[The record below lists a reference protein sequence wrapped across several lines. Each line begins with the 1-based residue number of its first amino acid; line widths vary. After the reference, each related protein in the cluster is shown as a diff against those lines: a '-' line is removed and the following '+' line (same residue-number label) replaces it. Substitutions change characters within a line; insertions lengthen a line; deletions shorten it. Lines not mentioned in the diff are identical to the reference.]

1 METTQ
6 TPAPDYRAKALSMLA
21 ELQLKKHALR
31 EALAPYETQVAALQK
46 ACSDAT
52 AEECTRI
59 ENLETELKRLALL
72 HSEEIFGED
81 RSIQVNLFTL
91 GIRPAEKV
99 EIIGDEDEV
108 ISALQRAAKDH
119 TDRSTRLA
127 AEACLRVKIEL
138 NKPFIREKWDAF
150 QDWFTIFGL
159 KLTESLSAS
168 ITERKP
174 AKPKPSKPLK
184 GAKPE
189 TQEKEAA

>member
-1 METTQ
+1 MET
-6 TPAPDYRAKALSMLA
+6 AAYYRTTALSMLA
-21 ELQLKKHALR
+21 ELQLRKHALR

-72 HSEEIFGED
+72 HSEEIFGDE

-91 GIRPAEKV
+91 GIRPSEKV
-99 EIIGDEDEV
+99 EIMGDEDEV
-108 ISALQRAAKDH
+108 ISALQRAAKQHPDLA
-119 TDRSTRLA
+119 TRVA

-138 NKPFIREKWDAF
+138 NKPFIREKWDSF

-159 KLTESLSAS
+159 KLTEQLSVA

-174 AKPKPSKPLK
+174 AKPKPSKALK
-184 GAKPE
+184 GTKPE
-189 TQEKEAA
+189 IQEKEAA

>member
-1 METTQ
+1 METAPT
-6 TPAPDYRAKALSMLA
+6 TAPDYRTTALSMLA
-21 ELQLKKHALR
+21 ELQLRKHALR

-52 AEECTRI
+52 AAECTRI
-59 ENLETELKRLALL
+59 ENLEAELKRLALL
-72 HSEEIFGED
+72 HSEEIFGDE

-91 GIRPAEKV
+91 GIRPSEKV
-99 EIIGDEDEV
+99 EIMGDEDEV
-108 ISALQRAAKDH
+108 ISALQRAAKQHPDPA
-119 TDRSTRLA
+119 TRVA

-159 KLTESLSAS
+159 KLTEQLSAA

-189 TQEKEAA
+189 TEEKEAA

>member
-1 METTQ
+1 METTP

-59 ENLETELKRLALL
+59 ENLEAELKRLALL
-72 HSEEIFGED
+72 YPDEIFGETK
-81 RSIQVNLFTL
+81 SLQVNLFTL

-99 EIIGDEDEV
+99 DFIGPEQEV
-108 ISALQRAAKDH
+108 ISALQTAAKSHPDPA
-119 TDRSTRLA
+119 TRLA
-127 AEACLRVKIEL
+127 AEACLRTTVEL
-138 NKPFIREKWDAF
+138 NKPFIRDKWESF

-159 KLTESLSAS
+159 KITEQISAS
-168 ITERKP
+168 ISERKP
-174 AKPKPSKPLK
+174 AKPKPTNPLK
-184 GAKPE
+184 GAKPKTE
-189 TQEKEAA
+189 EQEAA